1 MLAKPTSTD
10 EHGEHIVPLKVY
22 FGVAGA
28 LFFLTML
35 TLAMSFVDLGSMNML
50 VAMLIAGFKA
60 SLVALIFMHLWWDN
74 KFLMAIFLTALLF
87 LAIFIGITLMDTM
100 NRGEIYQQSGQPI
113 NPQSAIYT
121 RSDTSAP
128 AGEPIKA
135 SSSFSGTSDTTQSD
149 TTQTHAISDSSSQN
163 SAKATQNTSKTDSG
177 GAQ

>member
-10 EHGEHIVPLKVY
+10 DHGEHVVPLKVY

-28 LFFLTML
+28 LFFLTAL

-60 SLVALIFMHLWWDN
+60 TLVALIFMHLWWDS
-74 KFLMAIFLTALLF
+74 KFLMTIFLTAILF
-87 LAIFIGITLMDTM
+87 LAIFIGITLMDTL
-100 NRGEIYQQSGQPI
+100 NRGAVHQQSGQPI

-128 AGEPIKA
+128 AGAPIEA
-135 SSSFSGTSDTTQSD
+135 SSPFSGTSDSTQSD
-149 TTQTHAISDSSSQN
+149 TTQTQMNSHSSSQN
-163 SAKATQNTSKTDSG
+163 GSKSMQHSSKTNSG